1 MTKSSPLFLQP
12 RIGTLDSSDDAGW
25 IGGDARLSTEF
36 EYPVRDGV
44 PYQFLLEIDCSR
56 LPAETWGGGMPS
68 AGWIAVFMATSG
80 SLDVRLLYSPKAEVE
95 HRQAGSWWPEHS
107 SLRMV
112 AKQYERFVKPPV
124 AWPLEKI
131 AGIGRLPSPTRQRPK
146 GEAFT
151 VADAANWPLDWETHI
166 LLIEEAIRSLDD
178 RAQRYAEAARQRLAT
193 LRPSS
198 PRLLALLEEMKANA
212 LRLAEHFKQMS
223 DRQAFTP
230 EIWRKRRE
238 DHIRS
243 RLLSDEWSIE
253 SDQGLH
259 HVLGL
264 ARIEKANNLGQWPS
278 KVIPSPLFSSWSRAG
293 RIHARILKDAR
304 KLEADL
310 NAAPDVP
317 KQDLKRGGPD
327 YAAWAEYRS
336 QHNSEWLRFKD
347 RVLEV
352 RAEFYDYWLDNQEAV
367 NKALGGWDQF
377 PLPAN
382 WDEAIDGASRQIAW
396 VEKALSKAASG
407 GSEEDQAFV
416 RDRTEI
422 AHRATDAAEI
432 LRADLAK
439 ANDQAGGV
447 DYIAANEIALFKR
460 IDAFGEAKLLDDY
473 WHVNFEI
480 IRSEVGK
487 RIYASNPDLLS
498 PLAKD
503 RLERRWKFDA
513 EQATIQ
519 LGGRPRGH
527 CDRFLEYQGKA
538 VMLFQIPSNH
548 LTSLSFGDVSD
559 LVISISERDL
569 RERRFDLIKFDVS
582 N

>member
-1 MTKSSPLFLQP
+1 MTKASPLFLQP
-12 RIGTLDSSDDAGW
+12 RIGTLDSADDAGW
-25 IGGDARLSTEF
+25 MGGDPRLSARL

-68 AGWIAVFMATSG
+68 TGWIAVFMATSG
-80 SLDVRLLYSPKAEVE
+80 DWDVRLIYSPNAKAE
-95 HRQAGSWWPEHS
+95 HRQVGSWNPEQS
-107 SLRMV
+107 SLR
-112 AKQYERFVKPPV
+112 ATAQRYGKFIKPPV
-124 AWPLEKI
+124 AWPLAKM
-131 AGIGRLPSPTRQRPK
+131 AGSGRLPARTRPRPE
-146 GEAFT
+146 GEIFAI
-151 VADAANWPLDWETHI
+151 ADAANWPLDWETHI
-166 LLIEEAIRSLDD
+166 LLIEEAIRNLDE
-178 RAQRYAEAARQRLAT
+178 RAHGYAEAARQRLAR

-198 PRLLALLEEMKANA
+198 PRLLALLREMKANA

-223 DRQAFTP
+223 ERQAFTP
-230 EIWRKRRE
+230 EIWRKQRE

-264 ARIEKANNLGQWPS
+264 TRIEKANNLGQWPS
-278 KVIPSPLFSSWSRAG
+278 KVISSPLFSSWTRAG
-293 RIHARILKDAR
+293 RVHARLLKKAQ

-317 KQDLKRGGPD
+317 KQDLKRGGAD
-327 YAAWAEYRS
+327 YAAWSEYRS
-336 QHNSEWLRFKD
+336 RHNSKWLHFKD
-347 RVLEV
+347 RVLEL

-367 NKALGGWDQF
+367 NEALGGWDQF
-377 PLPAN
+377 PLPTN
-382 WDEAIDGASRQIAW
+382 WDAAIDGASRQVAW
-396 VEKALSKAASG
+396 AENALSKAASG
-407 GSEEDQAFV
+407 GNEEDQAFV

-422 AHRATDAAEI
+422 ARRATEAAEI

-439 ANDQAGGV
+439 ADGQAGGA
-447 DYIAANEIALFKR
+447 DYIPANEIALFKR
-460 IDAFGEAKLLDDY
+460 IDALCEAQLLDDY

-480 IRSEVGK
+480 VRSEVGK
-487 RIYASNPDLLS
+487 RIYASNPNLLS
-498 PLAKD
+498 PLVKD
-503 RLERRWKFDA
+503 RLEFRWKFDA

-527 CDRFLEYQGKA
+527 CDRFLEQNGKA

-548 LTSLSFGDVSD
+548 LTALSFGDVSD
-559 LVISISERDL
+559 LVISISEQDL
-569 RERRFDLIKFDVS
+569 RERRFDLIKFDVA